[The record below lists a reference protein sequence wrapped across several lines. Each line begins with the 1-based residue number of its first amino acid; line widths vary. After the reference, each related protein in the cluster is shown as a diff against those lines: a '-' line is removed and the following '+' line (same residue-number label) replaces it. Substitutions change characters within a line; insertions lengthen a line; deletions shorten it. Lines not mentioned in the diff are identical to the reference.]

1 MSRIVVASLYKGF
14 PENGGFNKEGA
25 KLVRS
30 NMKIMED
37 WVNEVNANFQHNG
50 EFYVIDEDATQE
62 RLDVMKGKINLELN
76 PNELNEL
83 KFSEGTGVE
92 MVESKEPL
100 MGVALT
106 ESELEAKKEAETD
119 FDLEALKVE
128 YKELSG
134 VDPKGNWGVKKLTE
148 EIEKLKN

>member
-25 KLVRS
+25 KLVRP

-37 WVNEVNANFQHNG
+37 WVNEVNANFKHNG
-50 EFYVIDEDATQE
+50 EFYVIDEEATQE
-62 RLDVMKGKINLELN
+62 RLDSMN
-76 PNELNEL
+76 
-83 KFSEGTGVE
+83 SGVDK
-92 MVESKEPL
+92 KEP
-100 MGVALT
+100 
-106 ESELEAKKEAETD
+106 ETD
-119 FDLEALKVE
+119 LDLEALKIE